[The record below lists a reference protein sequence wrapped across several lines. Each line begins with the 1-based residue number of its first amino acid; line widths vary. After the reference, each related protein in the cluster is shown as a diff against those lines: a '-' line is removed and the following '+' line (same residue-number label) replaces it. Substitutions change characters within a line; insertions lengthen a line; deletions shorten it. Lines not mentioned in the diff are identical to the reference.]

1 MTDGTPRSEWLAT
14 IADMNLQPLNAQ
26 AGALLPPR
34 WMDPGTLNILALVR
48 WLVQEKGLESDFRPG
63 VESVLAMLD
72 KLERW
77 PPKEAMDFVTT
88 TDSGE
93 PALVRLPDDQEKAAV
108 ELLQALVDKMVA
120 TAP

>member
-1 MTDGTPRSEWLAT
+1 MTDGTPRSERLAI
-14 IADMNLQPLNAQ
+14 IADLNLQPLNAQ
-26 AGALLPPR
+26 AGRLLPPA
-34 WMDPGTLNILALVR
+34 WNDKGTLNVLALMR
-48 WLVQEKGLESDFRPG
+48 WLVQEKGLESDFQPG

-72 KLERW
+72 KLEHW
-77 PPKEAMDFVTT
+77 PPREAMDFVTT

-93 PALVRLPDDQEKAAV
+93 PALVRLPDDPETAAV